1 MPKSNQMALNIGLV
15 MKRFY
20 GKTAEEGMVNFYDS
34 LSEKDRRRYAAVEAL
49 KLPHGGRSYICEL
62 LGCDL
67 KTMQQGTL
75 DLEQEEQ
82 LKKNE

>member
-1 MPKSNQMALNIGLV
+1 MALNIGLV
-15 MKRFY
+15 MKNFY
-20 GKTAEEGMVNFYDS
+20 GKTVEEGMVNFYDS

-67 KTMQQGTL
+67 KTMQQGML

>member
-1 MPKSNQMALNIGLV
+1 MALNIGLV

-34 LSEKDRRRYAAVEAL
+34 LSEKDKRRYAAVEAL

-67 KTMQQGTL
+67 KTMQQGML